1 MTLPPDLAQRPLLV
15 VPSNPT
21 PNGDL
26 HVGHLAGP
34 FVAADVCRRAARL
47 RGERAHLLLG
57 TAWHESHVALKAER
71 TGVPSRRLA
80 ELHTAE
86 IARTFAAAAIEPD
99 AMVEPSAD
107 AEVAALARKMLAG
120 LAARRALVVL
130 DGTVQH
136 CPRCRRDLFGGFVT
150 GTCPRCGERGAS
162 GIDCEACARYHDDG
176 ELVDAAC
183 AVCGAAAVA
192 RTARRAYLPLEPL
205 RGFFERYLAGVTAAP
220 AVRRYVEAVLSAPLP
235 EVAVTSP
242 APVGIE
248 LAEGPF
254 AGQRLVPAFTLPA
267 RFMVALEQLGRGGRG
282 CATVARDARIVL
294 VFGFDN
300 AFERAFLFPALLRA
314 LTRRVP
320 LPDTL
325 LMSHFYRLEGAKFST
340 SRNHVVWAR
349 DLIAASSTDEVR
361 YHVAATRPEAG
372 ETDFSRAGFERA
384 RRGGFVESAR
394 AWAAD
399 VLARADSTF
408 AGIAPAPGRV
418 DDAAREF
425 RADVQRLACDAWTA
439 YRPASFSCTASALG
453 LAELLGRGRRF
464 AAAAAGRA
472 DAPLEL
478 RATWTAL
485 ELAAV
490 RALALAAAPIT
501 PGLADEL
508 LAALGEPRVSE
519 QRWDGELGW
528 LDAGRQ
534 LPALAE
540 A

>member
-1 MTLPPDLAQRPLLV
+1 VSVTRNIDERPLLV

-57 TAWHESHVALKAER
+57 TAWHESHVALKAEQ
-71 TGVPSRRLA
+71 TGLSSRRVA
-80 ELHTAE
+80 AWHTAE
-86 IARTFAAAAIEPD
+86 ILRTFAAAAIEPE

-107 AEVAALARKMLAG
+107 AEVAALARKTLAG
-120 LAARRALVVL
+120 LAARRALVVR
-130 DGTVQH
+130 DGSVQH
-136 CPRCRRDLFGGFVT
+136 CLRCRRDLFGGFVT
-150 GTCPRCGERGAS
+150 GTCPRCGESGAS
-162 GIDCEACARYHDDG
+162 GTDCEACVRYHDDG

-192 RTARRAYLPLEPL
+192 RTTRRAYLPLEPL
-205 RGFFERYLAGVTAAP
+205 RRFFEGYLAGVTATP
-220 AVRRYVEAVLSAPLP
+220 PVRRYFEAVLSAPLP
-235 EVAVTSP
+235 DVAVTSS
-242 APVGIE
+242 APVGIDV
-248 LAEGPF
+248 ADGSPTR
-254 AGQRLVPAFTLPA
+254 QRLVPAFSLPA
-267 RFMVALEQLGRGGRG
+267 RFVVALQQLAPDGRD
-282 CATVARDARIVL
+282 CAAVARDARVVL

-300 AFERAFLFPALLRA
+300 AFERVFLFPALLRA

-325 LMSHFYRLEGAKFST
+325 LMSHFYRLDGAKFST

-372 ETDFSRAGFERA
+372 ETDFSRAGFEHA
-384 RRGGFVESAR
+384 LRGGFVESAR
-394 AWAAD
+394 VWADD
-399 VLARADSTF
+399 VLDRAHGTF
-408 AGIAPAPGRV
+408 NGIAPAPRRLDG
-418 DDAAREF
+418 AARDF
-425 RADVQRLACDAWTA
+425 RADVQRLVSEVWAA
-439 YRPASFSCTASALG
+439 YEPASFSCTASALR
-453 LAELLGRGRRF
+453 LAELLGRARRF
-464 AAAAAGRA
+464 ADAARRA

-478 RATWTAL
+478 RATETAL
-485 ELAAV
+485 ELATV

-501 PGLADEL
+501 PGLAAEL
-508 LAALGEPRVSE
+508 FRALGEPRPSE
-519 QRWDGELGW
+519 QRWNGRVAW
-528 LDAGRQ
+528 LQAGRR
-534 LPALAE
+534 LRALAE